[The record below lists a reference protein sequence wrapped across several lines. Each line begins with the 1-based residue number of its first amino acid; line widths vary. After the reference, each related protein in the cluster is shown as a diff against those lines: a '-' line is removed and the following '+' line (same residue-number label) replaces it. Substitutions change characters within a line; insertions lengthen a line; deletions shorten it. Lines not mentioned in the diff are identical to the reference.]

1 MGLTKKVLKR
11 PVTTVLVVLCLIV
24 FGLSSIFSSQL
35 ELIPEM
41 EMPMLIVATT
51 YPGAGASPDD
61 VDQLVISKIE
71 DEIGTLS
78 GVDSVTSMS
87 SENFGMVLVQYDY
100 DQDIDKAY
108 DDLKKKLD
116 GIKSDLPDDVDTPTI
131 IEMDINSTPSITLA
145 VNNDSV
151 DNLYNYVND
160 DIVPEIEKLTS
171 VASVDVS
178 GGQEAYIKAELI
190 PEKLSQYHVNM
201 NTIIAALKSADFS
214 MPIGSTSVGNKDL
227 SVTSGTS
234 FDTMELLKKIP
245 ITLGNGNII
254 YMEDVA
260 NIYNT
265 VEAKDSIGRYDG
277 KDTMTIGVK
286 KNQDSDH
293 ITVSKAVQETMQT
306 LKAQDPSLE
315 YVVVN
320 DYSDQISNSLKS
332 VFQTMIMAVIIAMFI
347 IWLFFGDIK
356 ASLIVGTSIPVSIL
370 AALILMKTMGFTLNV
385 ITLSSLV
392 LGVGMMVDNSIVVL
406 ESCFRFTDKGGGFVE
421 TRKAAID
428 GTAAVLES
436 IIGGTVTTC
445 VVFIPLALISGMSGQ
460 MFKPLGFTIVFCMI
474 ASLISAMTLVPLC
487 YVYYRPKEK
496 ENTPASGIMRALQNG
511 YRSLM
516 EKLLKKKAM
525 VMGTAVVLV
534 IFSLFLATK
543 LKTELMPADDQGTI
557 AVTIETQPGLKIE
570 EVDKILQRAENYV
583 TQDPDLDS
591 YMLSYGSSGLS
602 MNMGGSGATLTAY
615 LKDDRSRKTDQV
627 LKEWK
632 RDMQKWSDCSVSLES
647 QSSLGSGM
655 SMGNA
660 EDLEYILVS
669 TQYDDLKKAS
679 DEIVSELQKR
689 PDATNIH
696 SSLENSAP
704 LVKINVDPVKAAAEG
719 LSPTAVA
726 SQVYMMVSGTTATT
740 LNVDGNDIDVKVEY
754 ADDEYDTI
762 DKLQGIVLPTATG
775 GSVALMDIADIGF
788 KDSPQ
793 SITKSDKQYQVTIT
807 GTLTEGADSTTK
819 DKIQK
824 EVIDKY
830 LSGTISMQE
839 NTSTKMM
846 NEEFASLGQAI
857 ATAVFLVF
865 VVMAAQFESPKFS
878 IMVMTTIPFA
888 LIGSFL
894 FLGPTGVGKTE
905 LAKALA
911 AALFDD
917 ENNMV
922 RIDMSE
928 YMEKYSVSR
937 LIGAP
942 PGYVGYEEGGQ
953 LTEAV
958 RRKPYSVILF
968 DEIEKAHP
976 DVFNVLLQILDDG
989 RVTDSQGRTV
999 DFKNTILIMTS
1010 NIGSQ
1015 YLLEG
1020 IDENGNIKTD
1030 AETMV
1035 MNDLRSHFRPEFL
1048 NRLDEII
1055 MFKPLT
1061 KDNIGGIIEL
1071 MLADVNKRLEDK
1083 ELSIHL
1089 TDAAK
1094 SYVIEHGYEPAYG
1107 ARPLKRY
1114 LTKHVDTL
1122 AARMILSGE
1131 VYPQDTIVIDE
1142 QGGEL
1147 IASVEHR
1154 Q

>member
-1 MGLTKKVLKR
+1 
-11 PVTTVLVVLCLIV
+11 
-24 FGLSSIFSSQL
+24 
-35 ELIPEM
+35 
-41 EMPMLIVATT
+41 
-51 YPGAGASPDD
+51 
-61 VDQLVISKIE
+61 
-71 DEIGTLS
+71 
-78 GVDSVTSMS
+78 
-87 SENFGMVLVQYDY
+87 
-100 DQDIDKAY
+100 
-108 DDLKKKLD
+108 
-116 GIKSDLPDDVDTPTI
+116 
-131 IEMDINSTPSITLA
+131 
-145 VNNDSV
+145 
-151 DNLYNYVND
+151 
-160 DIVPEIEKLTS
+160 
-171 VASVDVS
+171 
-178 GGQEAYIKAELI
+178 
-190 PEKLSQYHVNM
+190 
-201 NTIIAALKSADFS
+201 
-214 MPIGSTSVGNKDL
+214 
-227 SVTSGTS
+227 
-234 FDTMELLKKIP
+234 
-245 ITLGNGNII
+245 
-254 YMEDVA
+254 
-260 NIYNT
+260 
-265 VEAKDSIGRYDG
+265 
-277 KDTMTIGVK
+277 
-286 KNQDSDH
+286 
-293 ITVSKAVQETMQT
+293 
-306 LKAQDPSLE
+306 
-315 YVVVN
+315 
-320 DYSDQISNSLKS
+320 
-332 VFQTMIMAVIIAMFI
+332 
-347 IWLFFGDIK
+347 
-356 ASLIVGTSIPVSIL
+356 
-370 AALILMKTMGFTLNV
+370 
-385 ITLSSLV
+385 
-392 LGVGMMVDNSIVVL
+392 
-406 ESCFRFTDKGGGFVE
+406 
-421 TRKAAID
+421 
-428 GTAAVLES
+428 
-436 IIGGTVTTC
+436 
-445 VVFIPLALISGMSGQ
+445 MSGQ

-570 EVDKILQRAENYV
+570 EVDKILQRAEDYV

-615 LKDDRSRKTDQV
+615 LKDDRGRKTDQV

-894 FLGPTGVGKTE
+894 FLWLVDCPISMTSLLGFLMLVGTVVNNGILYVDTANQYRATMDFKEAVIEAGATRMRPMFMTTLTTIVAMIPMAAAYGNAGKTMQG
-905 LAKALA
+905 LALVDVGGLIVSTAMAL
-911 AALFDD
+911 LVLPVFY
-917 ENNMV
+917 V
-922 RIDMSE
+922 IMS
-928 YMEKYSVSR
+928 
-937 LIGAP
+937 G
-942 PGYVGYEEGGQ
+942 
-953 LTEAV
+953 
-958 RRKPYSVILF
+958 
-968 DEIEKAHP
+968 
-976 DVFNVLLQILDDG
+976 
-989 RVTDSQGRTV
+989 
-999 DFKNTILIMTS
+999 KN
-1010 NIGSQ
+1010 Q
-1015 YLLEG
+1015 
-1020 IDENGNIKTD
+1020 DKK
-1030 AETMV
+1030 
-1035 MNDLRSHFRPEFL
+1035 
-1048 NRLDEII
+1048 EII
-1055 MFKPLT
+1055 
-1061 KDNIGGIIEL
+1061 
-1071 MLADVNKRLEDK
+1071 DVD
-1083 ELSIHL
+1083 
-1089 TDAAK
+1089 
-1094 SYVIEHGYEPAYG
+1094 
-1107 ARPLKRY
+1107 
-1114 LTKHVDTL
+1114 
-1122 AARMILSGE
+1122 
-1131 VYPQDTIVIDE
+1131 
-1142 QGGEL
+1142 
-1147 IASVEHR
+1147 
-1154 Q
+1154 

>member
-1 MGLTKKVLKR
+1 MGLTKKVLQR

-24 FGLSSIFSSQL
+24 FGLSSVLSSRL

-41 EMPMLIVATT
+41 DMPMLIISAV
-51 YPGAGASPDD
+51 YPGASPDD
-61 VDQLVISKIE
+61 VDELVISKIE

-78 GVDSVTSMS
+78 GVDSITSMS
-87 SENFGMVLVQYDY
+87 SENYGLVLIQYDY

-108 DDLKKKLD
+108 DDLKKKID
-116 GIKSDLPDDVDTPTI
+116 GIQSDLPDDVDTPTI
-131 IEMDINSTPSITLA
+131 IEMDINSTASITLA

-160 DIVPEIEKLTS
+160 EVVPEIEKLTS
-171 VASVDVS
+171 VASVDVA

-190 PEKLSQYHVNM
+190 PEKLSQYHLSMSSVV
-201 NTIIAALKSADFS
+201 AALKTADFS
-214 MPIGSTSVGNKDL
+214 MPIGSTTVGNKDL
-227 SVTSGTS
+227 SVTSGST

-260 NIYNT
+260 NIYST
-265 VEAKDSIGRYDG
+265 VQDKDSIGRYNG
-277 KDTMTIGVK
+277 KDTMTVAVK

-293 ITVSKAVQETMQT
+293 ISTSKAVKATMDH
-306 LKAQDPSLE
+306 LKADDPSLE

-320 DYSDQISNSLKS
+320 DYSDRISESLDS
-332 VFQTMIMAVIIAMFI
+332 VFETMIMAVVVAMII

-370 AALILMKTMGFTLNV
+370 AALILMRAMGFTLNV

-406 ESCFRFTDKGGGFVE
+406 ESCFRFTDRGGFVE
-421 TRKAAID
+421 ARKAAID
-428 GTAAVLES
+428 GTGAVLAS
-436 IIGGTVTTC
+436 IIGGTATTC

-460 MFKPLGFTIVFCMI
+460 MFGPLGFTIVFCMV
-474 ASLISAMTLVPLC
+474 ASLLSAMTLVPLC
-487 YVYYRPKEK
+487 YVYYLPKER
-496 ENTPASGIMRALQNG
+496 EHTPASGIMNALQKG

-516 EKLLKKKAM
+516 ETLLKRKAM
-525 VMGTAVVLV
+525 VMGTSVILV

-543 LKTELMPADDQGTI
+543 LKMELMPSDDQGTI

-570 EVDKILQRAENYV
+570 EIDKILQRAEEYV

-602 MNMGGSGATLTAY
+602 MSMGGSGATLTAY

-627 LKEWK
+627 IKEWK

-647 QSSLGSGM
+647 QSSM
-655 SMGNA
+655 SSSMAMNAA

-669 TQYDDLKKAS
+669 TQYDELKQAS

-689 PDATNIH
+689 SDATNIH

-719 LSPTAVA
+719 LTPTAVA
-726 SQVYMMVSGTTATT
+726 SQIYMMVSGTTATS

-775 GSVALMDIADIGF
+775 GSVALMDIAEIGF

-807 GTLTEGADSTTK
+807 GTLTEGADSSTK
-819 DKIQK
+819 QEIQK
-824 EVIDKY
+824 DVIDKY
-830 LSGTISMQE
+830 LSGTISTKE
-839 NTSTKMM
+839 NSTTKMM

-878 IMVMTTIPFA
+878 LMVMTTIPFA

-894 FLGPTGVGKTE
+894 FLWLVDCPISMTSLLGFLMLVGTVVNNGILYVDTANQYRATMEFKDAVIEAGATRMRPMFMTTLTTIVAMIPMAAAYGNSGKTMQG
-905 LAKALA
+905 LALVDVGGLIVSTIMAL
-911 AALFDD
+911 LVLPVFY
-917 ENNMV
+917 V
-922 RIDMSE
+922 IMSG
-928 YMEKYSVSR
+928 K
-937 LIGAP
+937 
-942 PGYVGYEEGGQ
+942 
-953 LTEAV
+953 
-958 RRKPYSVILF
+958 KK
-968 DEIEKAHP
+968 DKKEIE
-976 DVFNVLLQILDDG
+976 DVD
-989 RVTDSQGRTV
+989 
-999 DFKNTILIMTS
+999 
-1010 NIGSQ
+1010 
-1015 YLLEG
+1015 
-1020 IDENGNIKTD
+1020 
-1030 AETMV
+1030 
-1035 MNDLRSHFRPEFL
+1035 
-1048 NRLDEII
+1048 
-1055 MFKPLT
+1055 
-1061 KDNIGGIIEL
+1061 
-1071 MLADVNKRLEDK
+1071 
-1083 ELSIHL
+1083 
-1089 TDAAK
+1089 
-1094 SYVIEHGYEPAYG
+1094 
-1107 ARPLKRY
+1107 
-1114 LTKHVDTL
+1114 
-1122 AARMILSGE
+1122 
-1131 VYPQDTIVIDE
+1131 
-1142 QGGEL
+1142 
-1147 IASVEHR
+1147 
-1154 Q
+1154 